1 MKYYFYPVFI
11 FIIHLGSWGKLIY
24 NHSNVWTGI
33 LLISC
38 IGYIVFKRKELQ
50 QYPFVLS
57 SLPVSKTVYV
67 ILLQSLFLVIICTS
81 TQFHLQVVALLG
93 NLVCEVIRMK
103 VFPDQVKQIDYIDR
117 TSRKMEEMNEH
128 FLAIR
133 SQRHDFLKHVS
144 AIGFIVEQESNQEAK
159 RYFTELLGEYEE
171 INSTIKGEEVQISS
185 ILFKYKKI
193 AEQIGTKVDFQFDIP
208 VSDLPMN
215 KMNQVQL
222 ITNLLENATDATRSF
237 HSHFFHS
244 GLTLHTE
251 IHGGIYILVMKN
263 SAYFEDRR
271 LLDSLFD
278 KFEIS
283 SKSEDHQGLGTYII
297 SNIVKAHSGR
307 LSYRFLNH
315 EFMIKIKFP
324 MITNISER

>member
-1 MKYYFYPVFI
+1 
-11 FIIHLGSWGKLIY
+11 
-24 NHSNVWTGI
+24 
-33 LLISC
+33 
-38 IGYIVFKRKELQ
+38 
-50 QYPFVLS
+50 
-57 SLPVSKTVYV
+57 
-67 ILLQSLFLVIICTS
+67 
-81 TQFHLQVVALLG
+81 
-93 NLVCEVIRMK
+93 
-103 VFPDQVKQIDYIDR
+103 
-117 TSRKMEEMNEH
+117 MEEMNEH

-237 HSHFFHS
+237 HSHF
-244 GLTLHTE
+244 
-251 IHGGIYILVMKN
+251 IL
-263 SAYFEDRR
+263 D
-271 LLDSLFD
+271 LLFTQ
-278 KFEIS
+278 KFTVASI
-283 SKSEDHQGLGTYII
+283 
-297 SNIVKAHSGR
+297 
-307 LSYRFLNH
+307 F
-315 EFMIKIKFP
+315 
-324 MITNISER
+324 